1 MPVAQWTE
9 RCPAT
14 AAAAGIPAGR
24 VTRGR
29 SSVRE
34 STGLPPRRGPFEP
47 GRPLQASEA
56 RGVTGSM
63 ASSNLAGPGSNPG
76 GPVHERPSRAGAARP
91 TGGARR
97 PYVRAHL
104 QPNVLSI
111 STRKEARCISIWCG
125 SLPGRSRCRARRS
138 CGSRIVARRVSS
150 PLVATGRLLGG
161 RLPEASL
168 AMPTSGRASS
178 ARAPV

>member
-47 GRPLQASEA
+47 GRPLQAPEA

-63 ASSNLAGPGSNPG
+63 ASYNLAGPGSNPG
-76 GPVHERPSRAGAARP
+76 GPAHERPSRARSGSADRRRETTVCPRAPAAQRAVNLNKEGGEMHLHLVRVAARP
-91 TGGARR
+91 KPVPRPKVVRLEDRRKARLESARSDRPPPRR
-97 PYVRAHL
+97 PA
-104 QPNVLSI
+104 
-111 STRKEARCISIWCG
+111 A
-125 SLPGRSRCRARRS
+125 
-138 CGSRIVARRVSS
+138 
-150 PLVATGRLLGG
+150 
-161 RLPEASL
+161 
-168 AMPTSGRASS
+168 
-178 ARAPV
+178 